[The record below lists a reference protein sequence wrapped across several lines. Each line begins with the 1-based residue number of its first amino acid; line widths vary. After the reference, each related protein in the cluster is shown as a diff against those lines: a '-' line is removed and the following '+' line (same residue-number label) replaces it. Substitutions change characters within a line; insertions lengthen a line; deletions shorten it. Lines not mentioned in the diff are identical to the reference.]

1 MKKQDWTNDLRS
13 KLSDYQAPLPEGL
26 WEDIEASLP
35 QALPSGHRSLIP
47 WKKWTAAAAIAV
59 ALMGGG
65 AYLWHQYG
73 VDTPN
78 DNTTLASADKLVRQE
93 SSIPQSE
100 AIIEEE
106 RSLIQNENVTR
117 PNASTTSPSVSTTS
131 PIEPIMPIEPITTP
145 SEPTITPSEPTITPS
160 EQPTT
165 ITPPSEPALAKA
177 ESTPTTPQSSES
189 SDVILP
195 SKLDLPAITP
205 HRKSSDPLAI
215 GLFASNDAFSFT
227 NSAPVINY
235 AMTNGSH
242 FYDDSEQQKSIRLAD
257 YEEKTKHHHPISI
270 GAQVKF
276 GLARN
281 LAISTGLA
289 YTYLKSDF
297 IYKMGG
303 TTLERNQVLQYLG
316 VPVNVIY
323 SLWNRYGLSVY
334 TTAGAQA
341 DFCVKATFESEGTK
355 KDIDKDNAQFSA
367 MFGVGLQ
374 YDFTPSLGI
383 YVEPSLRYYFDNGS
397 DLDNAYKDKPTNI
410 GFQFGLR
417 YNISK

>member
-35 QALPSGHRSLIP
+35 QALPGGHRTLIP
-47 WKKWTAAAAIAV
+47 WRKWTVAAAIAV

-73 VDTPN
+73 MDTSN
-78 DNTTLASADKLVRQE
+78 DNTTLASAHNMERNNPDVSPIE
-93 SSIPQSE
+93 T
-100 AIIEEE
+100 IEEE
-106 RSLIQNENVTR
+106 PILIQDETTTTHNVPTTKLIE
-117 PNASTTSPSVSTTS
+117 PSTK
-131 PIEPIMPIEPITTP
+131 PIEPIMPNEPIT
-145 SEPTITPSEPTITPS
+145 SNNEPNESNNPT
-160 EQPTT
+160 
-165 ITPPSEPALAKA
+165 LAQA
-177 ESTPTTPQSSES
+177 ETVSTPQKASDFSES

-195 SKLDLPAITP
+195 ANVDFPPITTQ
-205 HRKSSDPLAI
+205 RKSSDPVVI

-227 NSAPVINY
+227 NSTPVLNY
-235 AMTNGSH
+235 AMTNGSY
-242 FYDDSEQQKSIRLAD
+242 FYDETGQQKTTRLPD
-257 YEEKTKHHHPISI
+257 YLEKTKHHHPISI

-276 GLARN
+276 GLSKN
-281 LAISTGLA
+281 LAVSTGLA

-297 IYKMGG
+297 IYKMGS

-355 KDIDKDNAQFSA
+355 KDIDKDDAQFSA

-374 YDFTPSLGI
+374 YDFTPSLGV

-397 DLDNAYKDKPTNI
+397 DLENAYKDKPTNI

>member
-35 QALPSGHRSLIP
+35 QALPSGHRTLIP
-47 WKKWTAAAAIAV
+47 WRKWTVAAAIAV

-73 VDTPN
+73 MDTPN
-78 DNTTLASADKLVRQE
+78 DNTTLASAHILERNNPAVSPTE
-93 SSIPQSE
+93 T
-100 AIIEEE
+100 IEEE
-106 RSLIQNENVTR
+106 PILIQDETATTHNV
-117 PNASTTSPSVSTTS
+117 PTTKPTN
-131 PIEPIMPIEPITTP
+131 PIEPSIEPTKP
-145 SEPTITPSEPTITPS
+145 NEPHEPIASPN
-160 EQPTT
+160 EPNNPT
-165 ITPPSEPALAKA
+165 LAQT
-177 ESTPTTPQSSES
+177 ETVSTPQKASDSSES

-195 SKLDLPAITP
+195 ANVDFPPITTQ
-205 HRKSSDPLAI
+205 RKSSDPVVI

-227 NSAPVINY
+227 NSTPVLNY
-235 AMTNGSH
+235 AMTNGSY
-242 FYDDSEQQKSIRLAD
+242 FYDETGQQKTTRLPD
-257 YEEKTKHHHPISI
+257 YLEKTKHHHPISI

-276 GLARN
+276 GLSKN
-281 LAISTGLA
+281 LAVSTGLA

-297 IYKMGG
+297 IYKMGS

-316 VPVNVIY
+316 VPVNVVY

-334 TTAGAQA
+334 TTAGAQV

-355 KDIDKDNAQFSA
+355 KDIDKDDAQFSA

-374 YDFTPSLGI
+374 YDFTPSLGV

-397 DLDNAYKDKPTNI
+397 DLENAYKDKPTNI

>member
-35 QALPSGHRSLIP
+35 QALPSGHRTLIP

-65 AYLWHQYG
+65 AYLWHQHG

-100 AIIEEE
+100 AIIEEPKAP
-106 RSLIQNENVTR
+106 ITR
-117 PNASTTSPSVSTTS
+117 PNASTTSPNASTTS
-131 PIEPIMPIEPITTP
+131 PIEPIMPIEP
-145 SEPTITPSEPTITPS
+145 ITPSEPTITPS

-177 ESTPTTPQSSES
+177 EPTPTTPQSSES

-235 AMTNGSH
+235 AMTNGFH

>member
-93 SSIPQSE
+93 SSIPQNE
-100 AIIEEE
+100 TIIEEPKAP
-106 RSLIQNENVTR
+106 ITR

-131 PIEPIMPIEPITTP
+131 PIEPIMPIEPITP
-145 SEPTITPSEPTITPS
+145 SESTIT
-160 EQPTT
+160 
-165 ITPPSEPALAKA
+165 PSEPALAKA

-242 FYDDSEQQKSIRLAD
+242 FYDDSDQQKSIRLAD

-397 DLDNAYKDKPTNI
+397 DLDNASKDKPTNI
-410 GFQFGLR
+410 GVQFGLR

>member
-35 QALPSGHRSLIP
+35 QALPSGHRTLIP

-73 VDTPN
+73 VDTPH

-100 AIIEEE
+100 AIIEEPKAP
-106 RSLIQNENVTR
+106 ITR
-117 PNASTTSPSVSTTS
+117 PNASTTS

-145 SEPTITPSEPTITPS
+145 SEPTTPSVPTTPSEPTIT
-160 EQPTT
+160 
-165 ITPPSEPALAKA
+165 PSEPALAKA

-355 KDIDKDNAQFSA
+355 NDIDKDNAQFSA

>member
-35 QALPSGHRSLIP
+35 QALPGGHRTLIP
-47 WKKWTAAAAIAV
+47 WRKWTVAAAIAV

-73 VDTPN
+73 MDTPN
-78 DNTTLASADKLVRQE
+78 DNTTLASAHNMERNNPDVSLIE
-93 SSIPQSE
+93 T
-100 AIIEEE
+100 IEEE
-106 RSLIQNENVTR
+106 PILIQDGTATTQNVPTTK
-117 PNASTTSPSVSTTS
+117 PTNPIKPSTNPIKPSTN
-131 PIEPIMPIEPITTP
+131 PIKPIMPNEPMMPNEPIASP
-145 SEPTITPSEPTITPS
+145 NEPNNPT
-160 EQPTT
+160 
-165 ITPPSEPALAKA
+165 LAQA
-177 ESTPTTPQSSES
+177 ETVSTPQKASDSSES
-189 SDVILP
+189 SDVL
-195 SKLDLPAITP
+195 LPANVDFPPITTQ
-205 HRKSSDPLAI
+205 RKSSDPVVI

-227 NSAPVINY
+227 NSTPVLNY
-235 AMTNGSH
+235 AMTNGSY
-242 FYDDSEQQKSIRLAD
+242 FYDETGQQKTTRLPD
-257 YEEKTKHHHPISI
+257 YLEKTKHHHPISI

-276 GLARN
+276 GLSKN
-281 LAISTGLA
+281 LAVSTGLA

-297 IYKMGG
+297 IYKMGS

-355 KDIDKDNAQFSA
+355 KDIEKDDAQFSA

-374 YDFTPSLGI
+374 YDFTPSLGV

-397 DLDNAYKDKPTNI
+397 DLENAYKDKPTNI

>member
-35 QALPSGHRSLIP
+35 QALPSGHRTLIP
-47 WKKWTAAAAIAV
+47 WRKWTVAAAIAV

-73 VDTPN
+73 MDTSN
-78 DNTTLASADKLVRQE
+78 DNTTLASAHNMERNNPDVSPIE
-93 SSIPQSE
+93 T
-100 AIIEEE
+100 IEEE
-106 RSLIQNENVTR
+106 PILIQDETTTTHNVPTTKLIE
-117 PNASTTSPSVSTTS
+117 PSTK
-131 PIEPIMPIEPITTP
+131 PIEPIMPNEPIT
-145 SEPTITPSEPTITPS
+145 SNNEPNESNNPT
-160 EQPTT
+160 
-165 ITPPSEPALAKA
+165 LAQA
-177 ESTPTTPQSSES
+177 ETVSTPQKASDFSES

-195 SKLDLPAITP
+195 ANVDFPPITTQ
-205 HRKSSDPLAI
+205 RKSSDPVVI

-227 NSAPVINY
+227 NSTPVLNY
-235 AMTNGSH
+235 AMTNGSY
-242 FYDDSEQQKSIRLAD
+242 FYDETGQQKTTRLPD
-257 YEEKTKHHHPISI
+257 YLEKTKHHHPISI

-276 GLARN
+276 GLSKN
-281 LAISTGLA
+281 LAVSTGLA

-297 IYKMGG
+297 IYKMGS

-355 KDIDKDNAQFSA
+355 KDIDKDDAQFSA

-374 YDFTPSLGI
+374 YDFTPSLGV

-397 DLDNAYKDKPTNI
+397 DLENAYKDKPTNI

>member
-93 SSIPQSE
+93 SSIPQNE
-100 AIIEEE
+100 TIIEEPKAP
-106 RSLIQNENVTR
+106 ITR

-131 PIEPIMPIEPITTP
+131 PIEPIMPIEPITP
-145 SEPTITPSEPTITPS
+145 SESTIT
-160 EQPTT
+160 
-165 ITPPSEPALAKA
+165 PSEPALAKA

-242 FYDDSEQQKSIRLAD
+242 FYDDSDQQKSIRLAD

>member
-117 PNASTTSPSVSTTS
+117 PNVPTTTHSVSTTS
-131 PIEPIMPIEPITTP
+131 PIEPIMPIEP
-145 SEPTITPSEPTITPS
+145 ITPS

>member
-35 QALPSGHRSLIP
+35 QAQPSGHRTLIP
-47 WKKWTAAAAIAV
+47 WRKWTAAAAIAV

-78 DNTTLASADKLVRQE
+78 DNTTLASADKLERNNLTDSPTE
-93 SSIPQSE
+93 TSN
-100 AIIEEE
+100 EEPT
-106 RSLIQNENVTR
+106 LIQDEAATTHNVPTTKSTKSTKPIKPIKPIM
-117 PNASTTSPSVSTTS
+117 PN
-131 PIEPIMPIEPITTP
+131 EPIMLNEP
-145 SEPTITPSEPTITPS
+145 SEPIKPNEPNEPTASPNNPVLAQA
-160 EQPTT
+160 ETT
-165 ITPPSEPALAKA
+165 
-177 ESTPTTPQSSES
+177 STPQKTSDS
-189 SDVILP
+189 SDSSDIILP
-195 SKLDLPAITP
+195 SKVDFPPITSQ
-205 HRKSSDPLAI
+205 RKSSDPVAI

-227 NSAPVINY
+227 NSTPVLNY
-235 AMTNGSH
+235 AMTNGSY
-242 FYDDSEQQKSIRLAD
+242 FYDETGQQKTSRLPD
-257 YEEKTKHHHPISI
+257 YIEKTKHHHPISI

-276 GLARN
+276 GLSKN
-281 LAISTGLA
+281 LAVSTGLA

-297 IYKMGG
+297 IYKMGS

-334 TTAGAQA
+334 TTAGAQV

-355 KDIDKDNAQFSA
+355 KDIDKDDAQFSA

-374 YDFTPSLGI
+374 YDFTPSLGV

-397 DLDNAYKDKPTNI
+397 DLENAYKDKPTNI

>member
-35 QALPSGHRSLIP
+35 QALPSGHRTLIP
-47 WKKWTAAAAIAV
+47 WKKGTAAAAIAV

-65 AYLWHQYG
+65 AYLWHQHG

-100 AIIEEE
+100 AIIEEPKAP
-106 RSLIQNENVTR
+106 ITR
-117 PNASTTSPSVSTTS
+117 PNASTTSPNASTTSPNASTTS
-131 PIEPIMPIEPITTP
+131 PIEPIMPIEP
-145 SEPTITPSEPTITPS
+145 ITPSEPTITPS

-177 ESTPTTPQSSES
+177 EPTPTTPQSSES